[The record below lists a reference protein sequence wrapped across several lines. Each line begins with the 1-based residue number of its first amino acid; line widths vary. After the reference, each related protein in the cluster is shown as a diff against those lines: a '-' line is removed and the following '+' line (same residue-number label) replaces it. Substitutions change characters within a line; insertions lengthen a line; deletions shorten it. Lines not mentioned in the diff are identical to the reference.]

1 MVRFGPGACAGRGP
15 EDIRSSPARCECRP
29 GAGRFLGQS
38 RTVRVSAGG
47 RKKTAQF
54 RSVPV
59 LAGGQRFRQSIPVR
73 VWARGSEGPW
83 RLRSV
88 RVLAWAEDL
97 GPVAFG
103 AGEGRVRL
111 VTGFRW
117 GREPR
122 SVAVAVGG
130 NVDQGLALVDR
141 AVLCRPAWRMD
152 GYEGRLRCGKAV
164 RAAFRAS
171 PVGGQSCRLCPV
183 RGVPS
188 SSEAGCGQ
196 VGSRNVATTPH
207 LRWSSPSGVEPW
219 LPYLACHPPAKDTAP
234 PALPPPD
241 HVQARPQPRLSR
253 TPTHAIAPGRNLRP
267 MRAGGPTPLVTSTD
281 VRGVSRGRWV
291 RPVARARCR
300 LVACGLPRLW
310 RLGLVWSR

>member
-1 MVRFGPGACAGRGP
+1 MVRG
-15 EDIRSSPARCECRP
+15 ARCEWRPGAQKGPGGWSRCQCRP
-29 GAGRFLGQS
+29 GAGRFLVQS
-38 RTVRVSAGG
+38 RTVRVPAGG
-47 RKKTAQF
+47 RRIF
-54 RSVPV
+54 RPVPHGAS
-59 LAGGQRFRQSIPVR
+59 AGRGPEEDSAVPIGASAGRGPEVPAVDPGASLG
-73 VWARGSEGPW
+73 WGSEGPW

-141 AVLCRPAWRMD
+141 AVLCRPAWRMG
-152 GYEGRLRCGKAV
+152 GYKGRLRCGKAV

-171 PVGGQSCRLCPV
+171 SVGGQSCRLCLV

-196 VGSRNVATTPH
+196 VGSRNVAITPH
-207 LRWSSPSGVEPW
+207 LRWSGPSGVEPW

-241 HVQARPQPRLSR
+241 HVQTRPQPRLSR
-253 TPTHAIAPGRNLRP
+253 IPTHAIAPGRNLQL
-267 MRAGGPTPLVTSTD
+267 MRAGGPTAALAPLVTSTD
-281 VRGVSRGRWV
+281 VRVGS
-291 RPVARARCR
+291 A
-300 LVACGLPRLW
+300 
-310 RLGLVWSR
+310 